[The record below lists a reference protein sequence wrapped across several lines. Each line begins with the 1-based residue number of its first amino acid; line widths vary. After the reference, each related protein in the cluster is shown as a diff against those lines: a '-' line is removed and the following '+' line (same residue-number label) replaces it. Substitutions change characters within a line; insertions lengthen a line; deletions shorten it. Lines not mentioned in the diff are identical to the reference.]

1 MTEDRPGSCQ
11 TKLRSITL
19 CCALG
24 VMAFLL
30 VSIPLAAQN
39 QTDRRS
45 TNTNQRLS
53 ELARANLAQ
62 VAASAE
68 QIKAVLVRDSGL
80 MVELKEWV
88 ADDATEHGQ
97 MVEES
102 DLTDDAIFDRLETD
116 VKFRS
121 VATRLLQHYGYL
133 VPTVNP
139 HSEMGREQAL
149 MVEERVKWLAQED
162 EEERAQQAAQ
172 AQRAMQMAQACEA
185 RTGSNC
191 TQQKGNAPRTL
202 QRPQPVNEETGP
214 PAEANPIEPPV
225 QSAPPVGGGGLERA
239 GLSAP
244 NTGSN
249 GELFGLASGLG
260 GGSIDGGELFGIGSG
275 SSSGK
280 ENGNDGSGGSEG
292 ISPDM
297 VQKLEAQM
305 GSGGAS
311 LGPFAS
317 MGAGGMGTG
326 MPGMGA
332 GFASGSSSNLMAE
345 LNPFAGEEE
354 AGPALSNIPP
364 NASSERLMWTR
375 RPGQGA
381 SLENAGMVRT
391 GDPYSD
397 IPSLYDM
404 YLQAQPNPR
413 HLQRFGADVFE
424 NGTRDSQM
432 IPMDLPVG
440 PDYVVGPGDSLAI
453 DLWGGVSH
461 RLYRTVDREGR
472 VSLPE
477 VGPVLVSGKSL
488 ADVQQD
494 LQQTLRTQFRD
505 ISADVSLSRLRTI
518 RIYEV
523 GDVENPG
530 AYDVSSL
537 STPLNALFVAGGPT
551 PRGSMRIVQHY
562 RDGKL
567 VQTVDLYDLLLH
579 GVKSGIDRL
588 QNGDTVLVPPMG
600 PQVTV
605 EGMVRRPAIYELK
618 DEKNLAQ
625 VLEMAG
631 GLLPA
636 AALRH
641 IEVDR
646 LVAHEKRT
654 MLSLDIPDGD
664 GSAEITKKLDSFAIQ
679 DGDKIRV
686 YPIAPYNEGAIYL
699 QGHVLR
705 PGQYSYHAGM
715 RVSDLISSYKDL
727 LPEPALKYAEIV
739 RLNAP
744 DFHPTV
750 ESFDLADALAH
761 PEQSP
766 ELHPLDTV
774 RVFSKFAFENPPA
787 VSVLGDVRQPGTYRT
802 AGQIHLSDAVHMAG
816 GLTPEAE
823 TEDAQIFRNLPN
835 GKSEIFSVNL
845 ADALSGNASANILL
859 ESRDRLLVHRSPEA
873 IQPAVVYVE
882 GAVGKPGRYPL
893 TGNMTLADLIRVGGG
908 LEPSADTHTADLTRY
923 SWVDGAQVTA
933 QHESISISDVL
944 AGKVGGSDVLHN
956 GDVLTIRQLPGW
968 DDLGASITIRG
979 EVKHPG
985 TYGIRPGERLSS
997 VIERAGGFEPS
1008 AYPYGA
1014 ILQRVA
1020 VREVEA
1026 RERQQMILQVKDAQ
1040 SNLDLIPVATQQQKE
1055 EKEMVMTQW
1064 QSTLNQ
1070 LSTNPPTGRV
1080 DIHVTSNMRRWR
1092 NTDADIVVRGGDTL
1106 TIPKRPD
1113 YVMVTGQVFNPT
1125 AVSYR
1130 PGRSAR
1136 WYLMQSGGPTQMAN
1150 KKAIF
1155 VIRADGSVLSSKKSM
1170 WVGRSLSAV
1179 LQPGDTVVVPERG
1192 APVGGIQWQNIFT
1205 AGQMASAV
1213 ATTLYIAL
1221 HY

>member
-1 MTEDRPGSCQ
+1 MRQGEAGSCE
-11 TKLRSITL
+11 TNAGKLAL
-19 CCALG
+19 CCLFG
-24 VMAFLL
+24 LMAFLL
-30 VSIPLAAQN
+30 TCVPLAAQN
-39 QTDRRS
+39 QTERRS
-45 TNTNQRLS
+45 ATNPRLS
-53 ELARANLAQ
+53 ELAQANLAQ
-62 VAASAE
+62 VAASAA
-68 QIKAVLVRDSGL
+68 QIKAVLVRDPGL

-88 ADDATEHGQ
+88 ADDATQHGQ

-102 DLTDDAIFDRLETD
+102 DLTDDAVFDRLETD

-133 VPTVNP
+133 VPSVNP
-139 HSEMGREQAL
+139 NSQMGREQAL

-162 EEERAQQAAQ
+162 EEERGQQAAQ
-172 AQRAMQMAQACEA
+172 AQRAMQMAQACQA
-185 RTGSNC
+185 GGGSNC
-191 TQQKGNAPRTL
+191 GQQKGNAPRTL
-202 QRPQPVNEETGP
+202 QLPQPVNEETAP
-214 PAEANPIEPPV
+214 PEMNPLEPRL
-225 QSAPPVGGGGLERA
+225 QSAPPISGGGLEHA
-239 GLSAP
+239 GLSSP
-244 NTGSN
+244 NTGSD
-249 GELFGLASGLG
+249 GELFGLASELG
-260 GGSIDGGELFGIGSG
+260 GGSVDGGELFGIGSG
-275 SSSGK
+275 SSTEK
-280 ENGNDGSGGSEG
+280 DNGNGGSVGNEG

-297 VQKLEAQM
+297 VQKLEEQM

-317 MGAGGMGTG
+317 MGAGAMGNG

-332 GFASGSSSNLMAE
+332 GFASGSSGNLMAE

-354 AGPALSNIPP
+354 AEPALSNIPS
-364 NASSERLMWTR
+364 NASSERLMWTH
-375 RPGQGA
+375 RPGEGA
-381 SLENAGMVRT
+381 TLENAGMVRT
-391 GDPYSD
+391 ADPYKD
-397 IPSLYDM
+397 VPSLYDM
-404 YLQAQPNPR
+404 YMQAQPNPR
-413 HLQRFGADVFE
+413 HVERFGANVFE

-488 ADVQQD
+488 AEVQQN

-505 ISADVSLSRLRTI
+505 ISADVSLSRLRTV

-562 RDGKL
+562 REGKL

-618 DEKNLAQ
+618 DEKNLTDI
-625 VLEMAG
+625 LELAG

-636 AALRH
+636 ATLRH

-654 MLSLDIPDGD
+654 MLSLDIPEGD
-664 GSAEITKKLDSFAIQ
+664 GNAAVTKKLDSFAIQ

-686 YPIAPYNEGAIYL
+686 YPIAPYNQDAIYL
-699 QGHVLR
+699 EGQVLR
-705 PGQYSYHAGM
+705 PGQYSYRAGM
-715 RVSDLISSYKDL
+715 RVSDLISSYNDL
-727 LPEPALKYAEIV
+727 LPEPALKYAEII

-744 DFHPTV
+744 DFHPSV
-750 ESFDLADALAH
+750 ESFNLADALAH
-761 PEQSP
+761 PDQSP
-766 ELHPLDTV
+766 VLHPLDTV

-787 VSVLGDVRQPGTYRT
+787 VCVLGDVRQPGTYRT

-823 TEDAQIFRNLPN
+823 TEDAQVFRHLAD

-845 ADALSGNASANILL
+845 SEALAGEPSANILL
-859 ESRDRLLVHRSPEA
+859 EPRDRLLVHRSPEA

-933 QHESISISDVL
+933 QHESISISDAL
-944 AGKVGGSDVLHN
+944 AGKVEGSEVLHN

-1008 AYPYGA
+1008 GYPYGA
-1014 ILQRVA
+1014 ILQRVS

-1092 NTDADIVVRGGDTL
+1092 NSDADIVVRGGDTL

-1130 PGRSAR
+1130 PGRSAH

-1155 VIRADGSVLSSKKSM
+1155 VIRADGSVLTSKKGL